1 MDEQEAELTERL
13 RNAVK
18 GVQTPPFMEAR
29 IRAALRADAGLSRAP
44 RWRVVL
50 TAAGALVLC
59 AVGAFEYEHGA
70 FRFNRGSQD
79 AYIASISTYVPRVL
93 RVGLGDHVHCSIY
106 RRYPEH
112 PESLQK
118 MIADLGPDFAPLL
131 PLVQSKV
138 PGHLQLVMAHRCS
151 YKHRQFVHF
160 TFKNSDTLLSLVIA
174 HKQQG
179 EQLSG
184 PELGQAL
191 MQSGIPIYLS
201 EVQRFQI
208 AAFDAG
214 DYLAYVVSDL
224 SSSQNS
230 QIAAAL
236 SPEVQSFLRL
246 RS

>member
-1 MDEQEAELTERL
+1 MDEQEADLTERL
-13 RNAVK
+13 RTAVK
-18 GVQTPPFMEAR
+18 GVQAPPLMEGR
-29 IRAALRADAGLSRAP
+29 IRAALRASAGPSHAV
-44 RWRVVL
+44 RWPLLL

-70 FRFNRGSQD
+70 FRLNSGSQD
-79 AYIASISTYVPRVL
+79 AYVASISAYVPRVL
-93 RVGLGDHVHCSIY
+93 RVGLGDHIHCAVY
-106 RRYPEH
+106 RKYPEH

-118 MIADLGPDFAPLL
+118 MIADLGPDFMPLL
-131 PLVQSKV
+131 PVVRSKV
-138 PGHLQLVMAHRCS
+138 PGNLQLVMAHRCS
-151 YKHRQFVHF
+151 YKHRRFVHF

-174 HKQQG
+174 HKQEG

-184 PELGQAL
+184 LELGQAL
-191 MQSGIPIYLS
+191 MQSGIPIYRT

-214 DYLAYVVSDL
+214 DYLAYVASDL
-224 SSSQNS
+224 STGQNS

-236 SPEVQSFLRL
+236 SPGVQSFLRL